1 VDKTEVQVM
10 KEIMQAIAQA
20 LKTGQTI
27 ALVTVL
33 RSMGSTPR
41 HAAAKMVVQADGS
54 FVGTIGG
61 GSMEHKAIRDAQ
73 TAIARRETC
82 LIKYPLIGKTP
93 QSLGLCGGTQEVFID
108 ILAAQAGNGYPDE
121 RLNLFETII
130 ADCDAGEPVGLVT
143 VVRSEDKMAW
153 PVGQKALVRYDA
165 STQGELGRGE
175 LGARALMAAQ
185 RALEQNRSVL
195 LGYQPGDDTFKVLDS
210 ATQASIEL
218 FVDIVQPGLELLII
232 GTGHIG
238 LALAQ
243 FGRIMGMRVTVVDDR
258 PEWIERFP
266 EADERLFV
274 SYDPGTERLEA
285 IPVTITPSTCI
296 VVATWGWD
304 EPALEQ
310 VATSPAAY
318 IGLVASRRKA
328 KIIFDGLLARGV
340 SQEDLARVRAPA
352 GLHLGAETPE
362 EIALSIMAEIL
373 LLQRGATARP
383 MLEIKGHPLTLA
395 TGRA

>member
-1 VDKTEVQVM
+1 M
-10 KEIMQAIAQA
+10 KEIIQAIAQA
-20 LKTGQTI
+20 LKTRQTV
-27 ALVTVL
+27 ALVTVI

-41 HAAAKMVVQADGS
+41 HAAAKMVVQTDGS

-73 TAIARRETC
+73 TAIAMGEPR
-82 LIKYPLIGKTP
+82 LVKYPLIGKTP

-108 ILAAQAGNGYPDE
+108 ILATRAGNGRLDE
-121 RLNLFETII
+121 RLDLFETII

-143 VVRSEDKMAW
+143 VVRSDDKIAW
-153 PVGQKALVRYDA
+153 PVGQKALVRCDT
-165 STQGELGRGE
+165 STYGELGRGE
-175 LGARALMAAQ
+175 SGTRALLAARQ
-185 RALEQNRSVL
+185 ALEQNRSVL
-195 LGYQPGDDTFKVLDS
+195 LGYLPEDDTFKILDNFS
-210 ATQASIEL
+210 QASIEC
-218 FVDIVQPGLELLII
+218 FVDIVQPRLELLII

-238 LALAQ
+238 LALAE
-243 FGRIMGMRVTVVDDR
+243 FGRIMGLRVTVVDDR

-266 EADERLFV
+266 EADEAIFV
-274 SYDPGTERLEA
+274 PYDRETETLGA

-310 VATSPAAY
+310 VASSPAPY

-328 KIIFDGLLARGV
+328 KIIFDGLLERGV
-340 SQEDLARVRAPA
+340 PQEDLARVRVPA

-383 MLEIKGHPLTLA
+383 MIEIKGHPLTLA
-395 TGRA
+395 TGRSLL